1 MHLENFMWKLWTHSQ
16 IGSMCRE
23 HVEHGE
29 WVSEYNAEKLQ
40 LMMFTHWHKICGLYI
55 ESWKVAED
63 KKLALYGN
71 CVNLAETLIECTRSV
86 QCSEMSSIYSG
97 KSIWNRFFEWET
109 FLLFFTMISEPNNK
123 RPRNTISIF
132 MFAIFQWIRNVDNLK
147 IEMCLFR
154 LENRKIAL
162 NESIGRTNCE
172 LYTRISGTLH
182 WFTLTAHTK
191 IGQYASSII
200 CKLKMH
206 SDQSSIVWKYHYIH
220 IYIRILIKLTSIKYS
235 VWNMKLLQ
243 QLYTRF
249 FSLSARFAN
258 MWAATCFYCVRL
270 FFVFCLLLSR
280 FIYIFSNSFAF
291 STMRE

>member
-1 MHLENFMWKLWTHSQ
+1 METVSIWQKRLLNAHEVFSARK
-16 IGSMCRE
+16 
-23 HVEHGE
+23 
-29 WVSEYNAEKLQ
+29 WVRFIRANRFEIDSSNEKL
-40 LMMFTHWHKICGLYI
+40 FYSFSRWFRSRTTSVPEIP
-55 ESWKVAED
+55 
-63 KKLALYGN
+63 LA
-71 CVNLAETLIECTRSV
+71 
-86 QCSEMSSIYSG
+86 SSCLQ
-97 KSIWNRFFEWET
+97 F
-109 FLLFFTMISEPNNK
+109 
-123 RPRNTISIF
+123 
-132 MFAIFQWIRNVDNLK
+132 FQWIRNVDNLK

-270 FFVFCLLLSR
+270 FFVFCLPLSR